1 VQSVIVDRKGIVSS
15 SKMPETQITQKLPPP
30 VDSFRVRRSGVSYS
44 DSYEE
49 KAVFERM
56 MDRRRPI
63 APRANATE
71 QTTSVKTLAESDSQQ
86 NDEAAT
92 IELALI
98 RHGWNPSRR
107 TNARNA
113 DFVHHPNNRIPFHLL
128 ESG

>member
-15 SKMPETQITQKLPPP
+15 PKMPERQITQKLPPL
-30 VDSFRVRRSGVSYS
+30 VDSFRVRRIGVSYN

-49 KAVFERM
+49 KALFERLLG
-56 MDRRRPI
+56 RLRPI

-71 QTTSVKTLAESDSQQ
+71 QTTSVKTLAESDSQKG
-86 NDEAAT
+86 DEAAT

-98 RHGWNPSRR
+98 HHGWHPSRG

-113 DFVHHPNNRIPFHLL
+113 DCVHHPNNRVLFHLL